1 MYGEGI
7 YLSIYLS
14 IYRRTNDLK
23 LQEGRMNP
31 TTEHVVY
38 AAIAL
43 FVLAICAAG
52 AYKLRSY
59 FVARALEQG
68 AAALARQHNTYT
80 NTQYV

>member
-1 MYGEGI
+1 
-7 YLSIYLS
+7 
-14 IYRRTNDLK
+14 
-23 LQEGRMNP
+23 MNP

-68 AAALARQHNTYT
+68 AAALARQHHTYT